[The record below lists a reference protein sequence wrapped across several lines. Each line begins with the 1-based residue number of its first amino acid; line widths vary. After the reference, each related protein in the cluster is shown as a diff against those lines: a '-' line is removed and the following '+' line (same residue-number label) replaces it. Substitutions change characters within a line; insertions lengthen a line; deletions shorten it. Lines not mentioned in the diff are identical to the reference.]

1 MGIMNRFKGLPD
13 VGANRE
19 LLLQQLVTMGDL
31 QTFKAELLGEIKH
44 LLDLQRAEPGKKWL
58 KSYEVE
64 KLLGISSNTLL
75 TWRNNGTLPYTPLGG
90 IYYYDPADIEKVMQV
105 KKQGGLKMKQ

>member
-1 MGIMNRFKGLPD
+1 MNRFKGLQD
-13 VGANRE
+13 VGVNNE
-19 LLLQQLVTMGDL
+19 LLLQQLVTLGDL
-31 QTFKAELLGEIKH
+31 QNFRAELLTGIKH
-44 LLDLQRAEPGKKWL
+44 LLDLQRTEPGKKWL

-90 IYYYDPADIEKVMQV
+90 IYYYDPHDIEKLMQE
-105 KKQGGLKMKQ
+105 KKQGGLKGMQ

>member
-1 MGIMNRFKGLPD
+1 MNRFKD
-13 VGANRE
+13 VGANKE
-19 LLLQQLVTMGDL
+19 LLLQQLVTLGDL
-31 QTFKAELLGEIKH
+31 QSFKAELLTDIKH
-44 LLDLQRAEPGKKWL
+44 LLDLQKTQTGKKWL

-90 IYYYDPADIEKVMQV
+90 IYYYDPVDIEKLMQE
-105 KKQGGLKMKQ
+105 KKMGGAKLNNNQM